1 MLKKLFGMKRDPV
14 DMMSVTASPTVR
26 VLTTAFCEA
35 NIQTTGK
42 SENVLLKDIKSC
54 KSDVGFEMENDKI
67 ITIKV
72 DIRIHN
78 NLHVLNGE
86 KWELL

>member
-1 MLKKLFGMKRDPV
+1 
-14 DMMSVTASPTVR
+14 MMSVTAGPTVR

-35 NIQTTGK
+35 NIQTKGK
-42 SENVLLKDIKSC
+42 SEKSVLNDMKSC
-54 KSDVGFEMENDKI
+54 LSDGERANDKI

-78 NLHVLNGE
+78 SVHVLNDE
-86 KWELL
+86 NCELL

>member
-1 MLKKLFGMKRDPV
+1 MLRKLIGMQRDPV
-14 DMMSVTASPTVR
+14 DMMSVTGGHTVR
-26 VLTTAFCEA
+26 FLTNAFCEA

-42 SENVLLKDIKSC
+42 SENLFLKDIKSC
-54 KSDVGFEMENDKI
+54 KGDVGFEMENDKS

-86 KWELL
+86 KL

>member
-1 MLKKLFGMKRDPV
+1 MKRDPV
-14 DMMSVTASPTVR
+14 DMMSVTVGPTVR
-26 VLTTAFCEA
+26 VLTTALCEA
-35 NIQTTGK
+35 NIQLTGK

-54 KSDVGFEMENDKI
+54 KSDVGFEMENDKS

-86 KWELL
+86 KCELL

>member
-1 MLKKLFGMKRDPV
+1 MKRGPV
-14 DMMSVTASPTVR
+14 NMMSVTAGPTVR

-35 NIQTTGK
+35 NIQTKGK
-42 SENVLLKDIKSC
+42 SENVFLQDMKSY
-54 KSDVGFEMENDKI
+54 KSDIGCEMENDKI

-78 NLHVLNGE
+78 SLNLLNGE
-86 KWELL
+86 KCDFL

>member
-1 MLKKLFGMKRDPV
+1 MKRDPV
-14 DMMSVTASPTVR
+14 DMMSVTAGPTVR

-35 NIQTTGK
+35 NIQTKGK
-42 SENVLLKDIKSC
+42 SENVLLKDMKSF
-54 KSDVGFEMENDKI
+54 KSDFGCEMANDKI

-78 NLHVLNGE
+78 SLHVLNGG
-86 KWELL
+86 KFELL